1 MRTPM
6 HSMRLSN
13 GIRVVLVPHADTAA
27 ATVFVLYGVGSRY
40 ETGRMNGASHY
51 IEHMMF
57 KGTRKRPDT
66 LAISRDLDAAG
77 ADYNAFTGKDHTGYY
92 VKLPSERL
100 PLAIDML
107 EDILYH
113 SAYRQTDLDSER
125 KVILEEI
132 RMYEDNPMMLVD
144 ELMEEA
150 LFGNS
155 PLARPIAGTERSM
168 NGIDR
173 RDLLAYRDAH
183 YLPEN
188 TVIAVA
194 GNFDG
199 QQVVG
204 RLERAFGGKRGKGR
218 RRRFTRFDA
227 GRSRSGAKIVV
238 RQKETE
244 QVQVSFGFLGYAQ
257 TDRRLPALTV
267 MSTIL
272 GGTMSS
278 RLFTAVRERLG
289 LCYFIRSSASPY
301 QDTGVLDV
309 QAGVARTG
317 VDKAFGAIMKE
328 LKRMRERNV
337 TVEELARAKA
347 YIEGKL
353 VLGLEDSSRL
363 AEWYA
368 KQELLTGRIEDPTKK
383 LGRVMRVTADDV
395 RAVARDVIRPGRLAL
410 AVIGP
415 EGRSERYEKLISL

>member
-1 MRTPM
+1 
-6 HSMRLSN
+6 MRLSN